1 MLWKPRSAR
10 RHAVRAR
17 RGAARPGLEAL
28 ERRAMLA
35 ANVLDVT
42 KVLWSGK
49 QVDAVRN
56 EYVLR
61 MPQTNK
67 ATAKS
72 PLDYACATPV
82 VQAGWSV
89 QSLGSGFFKLRAP
102 NSTQTAITTWASRS
116 GVMSID
122 VNRVAKASLTPND
135 PLYAD
140 ASNWAFP
147 RIVSDQAWETG
158 TGTSSTIVAVL
169 DSGVDYNHPDLAAN
183 MWRNP
188 NEIPGDGRDNDN
200 NGYIDDIF
208 GINALTGTVDPMDD
222 FGHGTFIAGLVGAVG
237 NNAVGMTGVNWAC
250 KLMAVK
256 VMDAAGNV
264 PLNAEIVG
272 INYVIRQKL
281 AGQSVAVA
289 NCSFGRNAFD
299 QQEFDALNQLALTGV
314 TIVAAAGNDSN
325 DNDVNPV
332 YPANYA
338 IDGLISVAASDQ
350 NDNLAPFSNFG
361 ATTVDLVAPGV
372 GILSTRAAQATGP
385 YPPYQGNNYTVSNNG
400 FTQNQAFVDGTSAS
414 AALVSGAAALLKS
427 LKPGASAVQ
436 IKNAIL
442 NGADRVAALNGVVL
456 TSGRLN
462 LQNAVNLVL
471 ATTGAVPD
479 ATFSIGQ
486 NLRYLEGNIGHAMAE
501 VKVRLDRPVDPG
513 KSCSV
518 FYTTQPG
525 GSAFANVD
533 YVATSG
539 FLTFSGS
546 ETEKSFFVRLIGDRL
561 AEQAEQFAVQIVA
574 ARSRGVTTGGGAL
587 QQVNIVILDDDNT
600 SAPVQPGPTNAG
612 LLPQVSVD
620 VKRDAAGVALPIY
633 EGNTA
638 TFVVSLDKTSTKP
651 VSVRYRTNQPSLVPV
666 NTALEGVDYVATS
679 GTLTF
684 KPGERTKEFTV
695 RILADKVWN
704 EGIDLNGDGD
714 VRDPGEGEEFRIVL
728 TEPVNADLAP
738 ATEVGTGGGG
748 TGGGGA
754 ATGLTTRNTSG
765 AVTAR
770 IIDAVVPPPAPGFQ
784 ITLNY
789 LGNVPAALRGAA
801 EWAAA
806 RWSQVITADLP
817 DVIDPAT
824 GTVIDDILINVQS
837 GLLDGPPTDG
847 VGGTL
852 ANAGPEQFRTTGTRL
867 PWLASAGID
876 PADAANPLLYQIVLH
891 EFGHAL
897 GFVAELFTQKNLLT
911 VPGSGGVGWV
921 GANAL
926 REYRSIFGVRNALN
940 VPMETAGGEG
950 TAVSHWAESVFGNEL
965 MTGFV
970 GNATTLPLSRVTVGA
985 MADLGYTVN
994 YARADAFTKPVATST
1009 TVPRPSTTTAA
1020 PIRLAPAAVRR
1031 QFAAL
1036 AAATG
1041 LGSQPA
1047 SGTRAVAPGPVPV
1060 AGGGISAPARRAAF
1074 VRV

>member
-1 MLWKPRSAR
+1 
-10 RHAVRAR
+10 
-17 RGAARPGLEAL
+17 
-28 ERRAMLA
+28 MLA

-42 KVLWSGK
+42 KVLWNGR

-56 EYVLR
+56 EYVVR
-61 MPQTNK
+61 MPQTNT

-72 PLDYACATPV
+72 PLDYASKTPV
-82 VQAGWSV
+82 VQAGWSL
-89 QSLGSGFFKLRAP
+89 QPLGSGFFKLRAP
-102 NSTQTAITTWASRS
+102 NATQATLTTWASRH

-122 VNRVAKASLTPND
+122 VNRVAKASLVPND
-135 PLYAD
+135 PLFGD
-140 ASNWAFP
+140 ANNWAFP
-147 RIVSDQAWETG
+147 RISAANAWDTH

-188 NEIPGDGRDNDN
+188 NEIPGNGRDDDN
-200 NGYIDDIF
+200 NGYVDDIF
-208 GINALTGTVDPMDD
+208 GINALTGGVDPMDD
-222 FGHGTFIAGLVGAVG
+222 FGHGTFIAGLAGAVG
-237 NNAVGMTGVNWAC
+237 NNTRGMTGVNWAC
-250 KLMAVK
+250 QIMAVK
-256 VMDAAGNV
+256 VMDANGNV
-264 PLNAEIVG
+264 PLAAEITG

-289 NCSFGRNAFD
+289 NLSFGRNAFN
-299 QQEFDALNQLALTGV
+299 QQEFEALNQLALTGV
-314 TIVAAAGNDSN
+314 TIVAAAGNDAN
-325 DNDVNPV
+325 DNDANPV
-332 YPANYA
+332 FPANYT

-350 NDNLAPFSNFG
+350 NDNLAPFSNYG

-372 GILSTRAAQATGP
+372 GILSTRAAQATGD
-385 YPPYQGNNYTVSNNG
+385 YPPYLGDNNYTVSFND
-400 FTQNQAFVDGTSAS
+400 FTLNQAFVDGTSAS
-414 AALVSGAAALLKS
+414 AAIVSGSAALLKS

-436 IKNAIL
+436 VKNAIL
-442 NGADRVAALNGVVL
+442 GGVDRVAALNGLVL
-456 TSGRLN
+456 TGGRLN
-462 LQNAVNLVL
+462 LDTSVDLIL
-471 ATTGAVPD
+471 ATTGTVPD
-479 ATFSIGQ
+479 ATFVSGQ
-486 NLRYLEGNIGHAMAE
+486 NLQYLEGNIGHAMAE

-513 KSCSV
+513 KSASV
-518 FYTTQPG
+518 FYTTRPG

-539 FLTFSGS
+539 YLTFSGS

-574 ARSRGVTTGGGAL
+574 AQSRGVTTGGGAL

-600 SAPVQPGPTNAG
+600 TAPVQPGPTNAG

-620 VKRDAAGVALPIY
+620 VKRDAAGTALPIH

-695 RILADKVWN
+695 RILADKVAN

-714 VRDPGEGEEFRIVL
+714 VRDPGEGEEFRVVL

-738 ATEVGTGGGG
+738 AASGGGG
-748 TGGGGA
+748 ITS
-754 ATGLTTRNTSG
+754 RNTSA

-770 IIDAVVPPPAPGFQ
+770 IIDAVVPPSAPGFQ

-789 LGNVPAALRGAA
+789 LGNVPASLRSAA

-806 RWSQVITADLP
+806 RWSQVITGDLP
-817 DVIDPAT
+817 DVVDPAT
-824 GTVIDDILINVQS
+824 GTLIDDILINVQA
-837 GLLDGPPTDG
+837 GLLDGAPTDG
-847 VGGTL
+847 AGGML
-852 ANAGPEQFRTTGTRL
+852 ANAGPDQYRTTGTRL

-876 PADAANPLLYQIVLH
+876 PADANNPLLRQIVLH

-897 GFVAELFTQKNLLT
+897 GFVAEVFVQKNLLNT
-911 VPGSGGVGWV
+911 SGAAGLGWV

-926 REYRSIFGVRNALN
+926 REYRSIFGVRNALV
-940 VPMETAGGEG
+940 VPMETEGGG
-950 TAVSHWAESVFGNEL
+950 ATAVSHWAENVFGNEL

-970 GNATTLPLSRVTVGA
+970 SGATTLPLSRVTVGA
-985 MADLGYTVN
+985 MADLGYTVD
-994 YARADAFTKPVATST
+994 YARADAFT
-1009 TVPRPSTTTAA
+1009 RPAPAPTTAA
-1020 PIRLAPAAVRR
+1020 RPATGAVGGPVGLPIRLAPAVVRNR
-1031 QFAAL
+1031 FAAL
-1036 AAATG
+1036 AMATGVAGQSAAT
-1041 LGSQPA
+1041 QAPV
-1047 SGTRAVAPGPVPV
+1047 SGGPV
-1060 AGGGISAPARRAAF
+1060 SSSARRAAF
-1074 VRV
+1074 VRI

>member
-35 ANVLDVT
+35 ANALDVT

-56 EYVLR
+56 EFVLR

-72 PLDYACATPV
+72 PLDYACKTPV

-89 QSLGSGFFKLRAP
+89 QPLGSGFFKLRAP
-102 NSTQTAITTWASRS
+102 NATQTTLTTWASRN

-122 VNRVAKASLTPND
+122 VNRVAKASLVPND
-135 PLYAD
+135 PLYGD
-140 ASNWAFP
+140 ANNWAFP
-147 RIVSDQAWETG
+147 RISAANAWDTH

-188 NEIPGDGRDNDN
+188 NEIPGNGRDDDN
-200 NGYIDDIF
+200 NGYVDDIF
-208 GINALTGTVDPMDD
+208 GINALTGGVDPMDD
-222 FGHGTFIAGLVGAVG
+222 FGHGTFIAGLAGAVG
-237 NNAVGMTGVNWAC
+237 DNAVGMTGVNWAC
-250 KLMAVK
+250 QIMAVK
-256 VMDAAGNV
+256 VMDANGNV
-264 PLNAEIVG
+264 PLAAEITG

-289 NCSFGRNAFD
+289 NFSFGRNAFN

-314 TIVAAAGNDSN
+314 TIVAAAGNDAN

-332 YPANYA
+332 FPANYT

-350 NDNLAPFSNFG
+350 NDNLAPFSNYG

-372 GILSTRAAQATGP
+372 GILSTRAAQATGD
-385 YPPYQGNNYTVSNNG
+385 YPPYLVDSNYTVSFND
-400 FTQNQAFVDGTSAS
+400 FTLNQAFVDGTSAS
-414 AALVSGAAALLKS
+414 AAIVSGSAALLKS

-436 IKNAIL
+436 VKNAIL
-442 NGADRVAALNGVVL
+442 GGVDRVAALNGLVL

-462 LQNAVNLVL
+462 LDTSVDLIL

-479 ATFSIGQ
+479 ATFVSGQ
-486 NLRYLEGNIGHAMAE
+486 NLQYLEGNIGHAMAE

-513 KSCSV
+513 KSASV
-518 FYTTQPG
+518 FYTTRPG

-539 FLTFSGS
+539 YLTFSGS
-546 ETEKSFFVRLIGDRL
+546 ETEKSFFVRLVGDRL

-574 ARSRGVTTGGGAL
+574 AQSRGVTTGGGAL
-587 QQVNIVILDDDNT
+587 QQVNVVILDDDNT
-600 SAPVQPGPTNAG
+600 TAPVQPGPTNAG
-612 LLPQVSVD
+612 LLPQVSLD
-620 VKRDAAGVALPIY
+620 VKRDAAGRALPIF

-638 TFVVSLDKTSTKP
+638 TFVATLDKTSTKP

-695 RILADKVWN
+695 RILADKVAN
-704 EGIDLNGDGD
+704 EGIDLNNDGD
-714 VRDPGEGEEFRIVL
+714 VRDDGEGEEFRVVL
-728 TEPVNADLAP
+728 TEPVNADLSP
-738 ATEVGTGGGG
+738 ASGV
-748 TGGGGA
+748 GGA
-754 ATGLTTRNTSG
+754 TTRNTSA

-770 IIDAVVPPPAPGFQ
+770 IIDAVVPPSAPGFQ

-789 LGNVPAALRGAA
+789 LGDVPAALRGAA
-801 EWAAA
+801 ESAAA
-806 RWSQVITADLP
+806 RWSQVITGDLP
-817 DVIDPAT
+817 DVVDPLT

-837 GLLDGPPTDG
+837 GLLGGEPSDGA
-847 VGGTL
+847 GGAL
-852 ANAGPEQFRTTGTRL
+852 ANAGPDEFRATGTRL
-867 PWLASAGID
+867 PWLASVGID
-876 PADAANPLLYQIVLH
+876 PADANNPLLRQIVLH

-897 GFVAELFTQKNLLT
+897 GFVAELFVQKNLLAA
-911 VPGSGGVGWV
+911 PASGGVGWV

-926 REYRSIFGVRNALN
+926 REYRSIFGVPNALN
-940 VPMETAGGEG
+940 VPMETEGGAA
-950 TAVSHWAESVFGNEL
+950 TAASHWAESVFGNEL

-970 GNATTLPLSRVTVGA
+970 SGATTLPLSRVTVGA
-985 MADLGYTVN
+985 MADLGHTVN
-994 YARADAFTKPVATST
+994 YARADAFTRPAPAPT
-1009 TVPRPSTTTAA
+1009 TAPRPTTGSTGV
-1020 PIRLAPAAVRR
+1020 PIRLAPAVVRNR
-1031 QFAAL
+1031 FAAL
-1036 AAATG
+1036 ALATGAAGKSAAT
-1041 LGSQPA
+1041 QA
-1047 SGTRAVAPGPVPV
+1047 PVPS
-1060 AGGGISAPARRAAF
+1060 GPMSSSARRAAF
-1074 VRV
+1074 VRI